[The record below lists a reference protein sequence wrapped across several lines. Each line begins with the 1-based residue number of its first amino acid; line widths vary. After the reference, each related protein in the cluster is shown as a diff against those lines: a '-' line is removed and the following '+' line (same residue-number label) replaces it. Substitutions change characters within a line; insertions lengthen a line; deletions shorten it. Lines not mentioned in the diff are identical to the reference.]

1 MFGFDINYIT
11 LIGFLA
17 ESLFFCRFA
26 VQLIFSERA
35 KASLSP
41 SLFWQLSLSA
51 SLIMMLYGLFRQD
64 FSIIEGQIIAYFIY
78 IRNLQLKKV
87 WKNISKYI
95 RFLLLFIP
103 LSAIFYGIL
112 HYEGIILPLFN
123 NPRIPDS
130 WLLWGIVGQTLF
142 ASRFIVQW
150 LFSEYKR
157 DSYFPTSFWII
168 SMMGA
173 IIIIIYSI
181 ATKDIILLLGKGFGF
196 VVYARNLYLKKLE
209 KRTVQ

>member
-11 LIGFLA
+11 LIGLLA
-17 ESLFFCRFA
+17 EGLFFSRFA
-26 VQLIFSERA
+26 VQLILSERA
-35 KASLSP
+35 RASLSP

-51 SLIMMLYGLFRQD
+51 SLVMMLYGLLRKD

-87 WKNISKYI
+87 WKKLSKYF

-103 LSAIFYGIL
+103 LSAIFYGLL
-112 HYEGIILPLFN
+112 HYEDIILPLFN
-123 NPRIPDS
+123 NPRIPKS

-142 ASRFIVQW
+142 ASRFVVQW
-150 LFSEYKR
+150 VFSEYKR
-157 DSYFPTSFWII
+157 DSYFPTSFWVISII
-168 SMMGA
+168 GA
-173 IIIIIYSI
+173 VIIIIYSI

-196 VVYARNLYLKKLE
+196 VVYARNLYLRKLE
-209 KRTVQ
+209 KRTIQ